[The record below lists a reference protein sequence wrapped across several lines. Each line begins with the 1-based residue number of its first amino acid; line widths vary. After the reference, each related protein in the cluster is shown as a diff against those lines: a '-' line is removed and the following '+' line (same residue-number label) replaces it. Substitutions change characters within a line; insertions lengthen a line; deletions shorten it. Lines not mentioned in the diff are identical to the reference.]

1 MKKAKNWLQIS
12 GSVIT
17 MKNEYY
23 SLKKINKLNALYN
36 LIIGQRS
43 NGKTYS
49 VCKQEIEGYFKE
61 NFRLAY
67 IRRYD
72 EEIMPKNIQNL
83 FKPHS
88 ALIEKLSN
96 GQFNSTTYKNRE
108 FYLYN
113 KDTEEKSEQSFCKC
127 FSLNAW
133 ERTKGADNGYFKYIL
148 FDEFMTRS
156 FYLNNEFVT
165 FTQLLSSI
173 IRDRD
178 NTIIYMIANT
188 VNQYCPYFAEMGL
201 GKISD
206 IKQGD
211 LKLFTYGDSE
221 LTLALEYSDSRGQTG
236 KVSKYFAFD
245 NPQLKMITTGQWE
258 IKNYPHAPF
267 KIKKE
272 NIVYRAYIFFD
283 NDVIACNIIHYEN
296 TVFLFFNIQTKTE
309 NLELKKR
316 VVYSFET
323 DANPLHVQS
332 LAEQPTD
339 VHKLINNLIT
349 FNRVFYADNSVG
361 EIVRNWINA
370 QSKHSISLRT

>member
-1 MKKAKNWLQIS
+1 
-12 GSVIT
+12 

-43 NGKTYS
+43 NGKTYA
-49 VCKQEIEGYFKE
+49 VCEQEIKGYFKE
-61 NFRLAY
+61 GFRLAY

-96 GQFNSTTYKNRE
+96 GQFNSTVYKNRE

-113 KDTEEKSEQSFCKC
+113 TNTEEKSEQSFCKC

-165 FTQLLSSI
+165 FTNLLSSI

-221 LTLALEYSDSRGQTG
+221 LTLALEYSDSKGQTG

-272 NIVYRAYIFFD
+272 DIVYRAYIFFD
-283 NDVIACNIIHYEN
+283 NDIIACNIVHYN
-296 TVFLFFNIQTKTE
+296 NSVFLFFNIQTKTE
-309 NLELKKR
+309 NLNLKNR
-316 VVYSFET
+316 IVYSFET
-323 DANPLHVQS
+323 DTNPLHVQS
-332 LAEQPTD
+332 LVEQPTD

-370 QSKHSISLRT
+370 QSKHAISIRA

>member
-1 MKKAKNWLQIS
+1 
-12 GSVIT
+12 

-43 NGKTYS
+43 NGKTYA
-49 VCKQEIEGYFKE
+49 VCEQEIKGYFKE
-61 NFRLAY
+61 GFKLAY

-96 GQFNSTTYKNRE
+96 GQFNSTVYKNRE

-113 KDTEEKSEQSFCKC
+113 KNTEEKSEQFFCKC

-165 FTQLLSSI
+165 FTNLLSSI

-178 NTIIYMIANT
+178 DTIIYMIANT

-221 LTLALEYSDSRGQTG
+221 LTLALEYSDSKGQTG
-236 KVSKYFAFD
+236 KVSKYFAFN

-258 IKNYPHAPF
+258 IKNYSHAPF

-272 NIVYRAYIFFD
+272 DIVYRAYIFFD
-283 NDVIACNIIHYEN
+283 NDIIACNIVHYN
-296 TVFLFFNIQTKTE
+296 NSVFLFFNIQTKTE
-309 NLELKKR
+309 NLDLKKR
-316 VVYSFET
+316 IVYSFDPDT
-323 DANPLHVQS
+323 NPLHVQS

-370 QSKHSISLRT
+370 QSKHTISIRA